1 MKAIGIIRKVVNN
14 DGDSVLFWRSET
26 GAEIRYQVVLCNSR
40 TEHTLKAYSTAIA
53 VGVFGRKHLEKA
65 AQIEG
70 LAVFEEACD
79 FMGIEV
85 PGEDE

>member
-1 MKAIGIIRKVVNN
+1 MELIRKAANN

-40 TEHTLKAYSTAIA
+40 TEHTLKAYSTAISVEA
-53 VGVFGRKHLEKA
+53 FGRKHLEKA

-85 PGEDE
+85 PEEGE

>member
-1 MKAIGIIRKVVNN
+1 MELIRKAANS

-26 GAEIRYQVVLCNSR
+26 GAEIRYRVVLCNIR

-53 VGVFGRKHLEKA
+53 VKAFGRKHLEKA

-70 LAVFEEACD
+70 LVVFEEACQ